1 MDKKRL
7 AVNMAAQL
15 LAFAVNMGISFFL
28 ASIIEEQIGENTY
41 GFVALANQFV
51 LYAQIAVSALNTM
64 ASRFVTIHI
73 HRGETQT
80 ASEYFSSVFFGNVI
94 MAGIFL
100 IPALVIVL
108 FMGYLPFLNVS
119 EPILRD
125 VQLLWA
131 FVFGNF
137 FLSIITSVYGV
148 STYAMNRLDL
158 TSIRTMIADI
168 IRIGFLF
175 ATFFLWKPTL
185 WYIGAAS
192 VISTAYI
199 AFWNR
204 RFTRQLLPDIR
215 MNLSNFRWKKVWE
228 LISLGAWNSLTRL
241 GQQLLDG
248 LGVLLSGALIL
259 DGNASMTLLALAT
272 QVPTAITSLMGT
284 VVGVFNPQITI
295 AYAEGDKEKLV
306 GIIKS
311 SNRIMVFLMSIP
323 IAFLTAYGLDFYR
336 LWQPSKDPWALQRL
350 SILAVGVLYV
360 SMSIQVLYH
369 VFIITK
375 KVKWNSLVLLG
386 SGILSSVMSLVL
398 LKTTNLG
405 AACFPLS
412 SMVTGLLRNFVFT
425 PVYAARCLEV
435 RWNRFYSDILLG
447 WLSIGT
453 ITILGLL
460 SRTVFPIRSWGEL
473 LLTGV
478 VMGPLSLLVNF
489 FVILRR
495 EERRTVL
502 DMVRSR
508 LKGAA

>member
-7 AVNMAAQL
+7 AVNMTAQL

-28 ASIIEEQIGENTY
+28 AGIIEGQIGENTY

-51 LYAQIAVSALNTM
+51 LYAQIIVSALNTM
-64 ASRFVTIHI
+64 ASRFITVHI
-73 HRGETQT
+73 HRGEKQT
-80 ASEYFSSVFFGNVI
+80 ASEYFSSVFFGNVL

-100 IPALVIVL
+100 VPALVIVL
-108 FMGYLPFLNVS
+108 FMGYMPFLNV
-119 EPILRD
+119 PDRILRD

-148 STYAMNRLDL
+148 STYAMNRLEL

-168 IRIGFLF
+168 LRIVFLF
-175 ATFFLWKPTL
+175 VTFFIWKPTL

-192 VISTAYI
+192 LLSTSYL

-204 RFTRQLLPDIR
+204 RFTRRLLPDIR
-215 MNLSNFRWKKVWE
+215 ISVSDFRWKKVWE
-228 LISLGAWNSLTRL
+228 LVSLGAWNSLTRL

-284 VVGVFNPQITI
+284 VAGVFNPQITI
-295 AYAEGDKEKLV
+295 AYAEGNREKLV

-311 SNRIMVFLMSIP
+311 SNRIMIFLMSIP
-323 IAFLTAYGLDFYR
+323 IAFLTAYGTDFYR
-336 LWQPSKDPWALQRL
+336 LWQPAKDPWALQKL
-350 SILAVGVLYV
+350 SVLSVGTLYI

-386 SGILSSVMSLVL
+386 SGVLSSAMSLVL
-398 LKTTNLG
+398 LKTTDLG

-412 SMVTGLLRNFVFT
+412 SMITGLLRNFVFT
-425 PVYAARCLEV
+425 PVYAARCLEI
-435 RWNRFYSDILLG
+435 RWNRFYGDILLG
-447 WLSIGT
+447 CFSIGT
-453 ITILGLL
+453 ITLLGIV
-460 SRTVFPIRSWGEL
+460 SRTVFPVHSWGGL
-473 LLTGV
+473 ILTGA

-489 FVILRR
+489 LIILRK
-495 EERRTVL
+495 EERETVIQ
-502 DMVRSR
+502 MIRSR
-508 LKGAA
+508 VKGAV

>member
-1 MDKKRL
+1 M
-7 AVNMAAQL
+7 
-15 LAFAVNMGISFFL
+15 
-28 ASIIEEQIGENTY
+28 T
-41 GFVALANQFV
+41 LANQFV
-51 LYAQIAVSALNTM
+51 LYAQIVVSALNTM

-73 HRGETQT
+73 HRGEKQT
-80 ASEYFSSVFFGNVI
+80 ASEYFSSIFFGNVL
-94 MAGIFL
+94 MAVIFL

-108 FMGYLPFLNVS
+108 FMGYMPFLNVPK
-119 EPILRD
+119 EILRD
-125 VQLLWA
+125 VQLLWF

-168 IRIGFLF
+168 LRIGFLF
-175 ATFFLWKPTL
+175 VTFFVWRPTL
-185 WYIGAAS
+185 WYIGVAS

-215 MNLSNFRWKKVWE
+215 MSWSNFRWKNVWE
-228 LISLGAWNSLTRL
+228 LVSLGAWNSLTRL

-248 LGVLLSGALIL
+248 IGVLLSGALIL

-272 QVPTAITSLMGT
+272 MVPTAISNLMGT
-284 VVGVFNPQITI
+284 IVGVFNPQITI

-311 SNRIMVFLMSIP
+311 SNRILIFLMSIP

-336 LWQPSKDPWALQRL
+336 LWQPSKDPLALQKL

-386 SGILSSVMSLVL
+386 SGILSSVMSVIL
-398 LKTTNLG
+398 LKTTDLG

-412 SMVTGLLRNFVFT
+412 SMATGLLRNLIFT
-425 PVYAARCLEV
+425 PIYAASCLKV

-447 WLSIGT
+447 FLSIGT
-453 ITILGLL
+453 ITLLGLG
-460 SRTVFPIRSWGEL
+460 SRMVYPIHSWGSL
-473 LLTGV
+473 ILMGMVT
-478 VMGPLSLLVNF
+478 GPLSLLLNF
-489 FVILRR
+489 FIILRK
-495 EERRTVL
+495 EERKMVL
-502 DMVRSR
+502 EMAGSR
-508 LKGAA
+508 LKGAR

>member
-7 AVNMAAQL
+7 AINMAAQL

-28 ASIIEEQIGENTY
+28 APVIESQIGANTY

-73 HRGETQT
+73 HRGEKQT

-100 IPALVIVL
+100 IPALVLVI
-108 FMGYLPFLNVS
+108 FMGYMPFLNVP
-119 EPILRD
+119 EHMLRD

-131 FVFGNF
+131 LVFVNF

-168 IRIGFLF
+168 LRIVFLLV
-175 ATFFLWKPTL
+175 TFMVWKPTL
-185 WYIGAAS
+185 WFVGAAS
-192 VISTAYI
+192 LISTAYI

-204 RFTRQLLPDIR
+204 RFTRQLLPDIQVKR
-215 MNLSNFRWKKVWE
+215 ENFRWKKVWE
-228 LISLGAWNSLTRL
+228 LVSLGAWNSLTRL

-248 LGVLLSGALIL
+248 IDILLSGALIL
-259 DGNASMTLLALAT
+259 DGNESMTLLSLAKI
-272 QVPTAITSLMGT
+272 VPTAISSLMGT

-295 AYAEGDKEKLV
+295 AYAEGDKDNLV
-306 GIIKS
+306 TIIKS
-311 SNRIMVFLMSIP
+311 CNRILIFIMSIP
-323 IAFLTAYGLDFYR
+323 IAFLTAYGRDFFA
-336 LWQPSKDPWALQRL
+336 LWQPTKNPDVLYRL
-350 SILAVGVLYV
+350 SLLAVGVLYV

-386 SGILSSVMSLVL
+386 SGILSSVMSLIL
-398 LKTTNLG
+398 LMTTDLG
-405 AACFPLS
+405 VVCFPVS
-412 SMVTGLLRNFVFT
+412 SMATGILRNLIFT
-425 PVYAARCLEV
+425 PIYAAHCLEI

-447 WLSIGT
+447 FFSIGT
-453 ITILGLL
+453 ITVLGFL
-460 SRTVFPIRSWGEL
+460 SRMVYPIHSWGSIII
-473 LLTGV
+473 TGI

-489 FVILRR
+489 FIILRK
-495 EERRTVL
+495 EEREIVL
-502 DMVRSR
+502 NMVRSK

>member
-28 ASIIEEQIGENTY
+28 ARIIEEQIGENTY

-73 HRGETQT
+73 HRGEKQT

-100 IPALVIVL
+100 VPALVLVV
-108 FMGYLPFLNVS
+108 FMGSMPFLNVPG
-119 EPILRD
+119 EILRD

-148 STYAMNRLDL
+148 STYAANRLDL
-158 TSIRTMIADI
+158 TSIRTMIADV
-168 IRIGFLF
+168 IRITFLF
-175 ATFFLWKPTL
+175 VTFFVWKPTL

-192 VISTAYI
+192 LISTSYI

-215 MNLSNFRWKKVWE
+215 MSASCFRWKKVWE
-228 LISLGAWNSLTRL
+228 LVSLGAWNSLTRL

-272 QVPTAITSLMGT
+272 QVPTAITNLMGT

-306 GIIKS
+306 GMIKS
-311 SNRIMVFLMSIP
+311 SNRVLIFLMSIP

-336 LWQPSKDPWALQRL
+336 LWQPAKDPWALQKL
-350 SILAVGVLYV
+350 SILSVGVLYI

-386 SGILSSVMSLVL
+386 SGVASSVMSLIL
-398 LKTTNLG
+398 LKTTDLG

-425 PVYAARCLEV
+425 PIYAAKCLEI

-447 WLSIGT
+447 CFSIGI
-453 ITILGLL
+453 ITLLGLF
-460 SRTVFPIRSWGEL
+460 SRTVCPIHSWGSL
-473 LLTGV
+473 ILTGA
-478 VMGPLSLLVNF
+478 VMGPLSLMVNF
-489 FVILRR
+489 FIILRR
-495 EERRTVL
+495 EERKTVIQ
-502 DMVRSR
+502 MIRSR
-508 LKGAA
+508 VKGAA

>member
-7 AVNMAAQL
+7 AINMTAQL

-28 ASIIEEQIGENTY
+28 APIVEGQIGENTY
-41 GFVALANQFV
+41 GFVTLANQFV

-73 HRGETQT
+73 HRDEKQT
-80 ASEYFSSVFFGNVI
+80 ASEYFSSIFFGNII

-100 IPALVIVL
+100 VPALVIVI
-108 FMGYLPFLNVS
+108 FMGYMPFLNVP
-119 EPILRD
+119 ENMLRD

-131 FVFGNF
+131 LVFGNF

-168 IRIGFLF
+168 LRIVFLLI
-175 ATFFLWKPTL
+175 TFTVWKPTL

-192 VISTAYI
+192 LISTSYI

-204 RFTRQLLPDIR
+204 RFTRQLLPDIEVKR
-215 MNLSNFRWKKVWE
+215 ANFRWKKVWE
-228 LISLGAWNSLTRL
+228 LVSLGAWNSLTRL

-248 LGVLLSGALIL
+248 IDILLSGALIL
-259 DGNASMTLLALAT
+259 DGNESMTLLSLAKM
-272 QVPTAITSLMGT
+272 VPTAISSLMGT

-295 AYAEGDKEKLV
+295 AYAEGNKENLV
-306 GIIKS
+306 HIIKS
-311 SNRIMVFLMSIP
+311 CNRILIFIMSIP
-323 IAFLTAYGLDFYR
+323 IAFLTAYGLDFYA
-336 LWQPSKDPWALQRL
+336 LWQPTKDPYVLQRL
-350 SILAVGVLYV
+350 SLLAVGVLYV

-375 KVKWNSLVLLG
+375 KVKWNSVVLLG
-386 SGILSSVMSLVL
+386 SGVLSSVISLTL
-398 LKTTNLG
+398 LMTTDLG
-405 AACFPLS
+405 VVCFPLS
-412 SMVTGLLRNFVFT
+412 SMLTGILRNLIFT
-425 PVYAARCLEV
+425 PIYAAHCLEI
-435 RWNRFYSDILLG
+435 RWNQFYSDILLG
-447 WLSIGT
+447 FLSIGM
-453 ITILGLL
+453 ISALGFL
-460 SRTVFPIRSWGEL
+460 SRMVYPIHSWGSL
-473 LLTGV
+473 FITGV

-489 FVILRR
+489 FIILRK
-495 EERRTVL
+495 EERRIVL

>member
-28 ASIIEEQIGENTY
+28 APVVEEQIGANTY

-73 HRGETQT
+73 HRGEKQT

-100 IPALVIVL
+100 VPALVIVI
-108 FMGYLPFLNVS
+108 FMAYMPFLNVPS
-119 EPILRD
+119 QMLRD

-131 FVFGNF
+131 FVFANF

-158 TSIRTMIADI
+158 TSIRTMIADL
-168 IRIGFLF
+168 IRIVFLIG
-175 ATFFLWKPTL
+175 TFFIWKPTL

-192 VISTAYI
+192 LISTSYI

-215 MNLSNFRWKKVWE
+215 MSVSNFRWKKVWE
-228 LISLGAWNSLTRL
+228 LVSLGAWNSLTRL

-248 LGVLLSGALIL
+248 VDILLTGALIL
-259 DGNASMTLLALAT
+259 DGNESMTLVALAK
-272 QVPTAITSLMGT
+272 QVPTAISSLMGT
-284 VVGVFNPQITI
+284 IVGVFNPQITI
-295 AYAEGDKEKLV
+295 AYAEGDKEKLID
-306 GIIKS
+306 IIKS
-311 SNRIMVFLMSIP
+311 SNRILIFLMSIP
-323 IAFLTAYGLDFYR
+323 IAFLTAYGKDFYA
-336 LWQPSKDPWALQRL
+336 LWQPSKDPYMLQRL
-350 SILAVGVLYV
+350 SLLAVGVLYV

-375 KVKWNSLVLLG
+375 KVRLNSLVLLG
-386 SGILSSVMSLVL
+386 SGILSSVTALVL
-398 LKTTNLG
+398 LKTTELG
-405 AACFPLS
+405 AVSFLLA
-412 SMVTGLLRNFVFT
+412 SMVTGLLRNLIFT
-425 PVYAARCLEV
+425 PVYAARCLEI
-435 RWNRFYSDILLG
+435 RWNRFYSDIVIG
-447 WLSIGT
+447 WMSIGT
-453 ITILGLL
+453 ITLLGLL
-460 SRTVFPIRSWGEL
+460 SRTIFPVTSWGRL
-473 LLTGV
+473 LLTGIL
-478 VMGPLSLLVNF
+478 MGPAALFLNF
-489 FVILRR
+489 FIILRT
-495 EERRTVL
+495 EERKMVVE
-502 DMVRSR
+502 MVRSR
-508 LKGAA
+508 LRGAK

>member
-7 AVNMAAQL
+7 AVNMTAQL

-73 HRGETQT
+73 HRGEHQT

-100 IPALVIVL
+100 APALVIVL
-108 FMGYLPFLNVS
+108 FMGYMPFLNVPG
-119 EPILRD
+119 EILKD

-168 IRIGFLF
+168 LRIAFLF
-175 ATFFLWKPTL
+175 VTFYVWKPTL

-192 VISTAYI
+192 LLSTAYI

-215 MNLSNFRWKKVWE
+215 MSVSNFRWKKVWE

-295 AYAEGDKEKLV
+295 AYAEGDREKLV

-311 SNRIMVFLMSIP
+311 SNRIMIFLMSIP

-350 SILAVGVLYV
+350 SVLAVGTLYI

-386 SGILSSVMSLVL
+386 SGVVSSLMSLVL
-398 LKTTNLG
+398 LKTTGLG

-412 SMVTGLLRNFVFT
+412 SMVTGLLRNFIFT
-425 PVYAARCLEV
+425 PIYAAKCLKI

-447 WLSIGT
+447 LFSIGA
-453 ITILGLL
+453 ITVLGLF
-460 SRTVFPIRSWGEL
+460 SRMIFPIHSWGGL
-473 LLTGV
+473 LLTGA

-489 FVILRR
+489 FIILRK
-495 EERRTVL
+495 EERAMVFQ
-502 DMVRSR
+502 MVRSR
-508 LKGAA
+508 MKGAT

>member
-108 FMGYLPFLNVS
+108 FMGYLPFLNVP

-137 FLSIITSVYGV
+137 FFSIITSVYGV

-295 AYAEGDKEKLV
+295 AYAERDKEKLV

-453 ITILGLL
+453 ITILGLF